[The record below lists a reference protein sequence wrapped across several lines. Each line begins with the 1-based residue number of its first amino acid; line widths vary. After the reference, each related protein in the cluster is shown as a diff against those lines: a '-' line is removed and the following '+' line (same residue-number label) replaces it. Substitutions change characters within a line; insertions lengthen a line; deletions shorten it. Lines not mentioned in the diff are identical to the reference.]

1 LIGITL
7 EVVLDKA
14 FWQRVAT
21 PDNPN
26 MNFQIQHIST
36 LAKYAGI
43 SFIAGA
49 VNHGMFSENRSYAT
63 AAVGVLFFLVG
74 SFIEKQAS
82 IHGAKSW
89 GDLLGFGIVAS
100 IGLGFFTGGLQHFP
114 DSPDRSIWVVPLGF
128 FLSLIALYMTEGK
141 ENISWRSFVIY
152 GLVAGAVVVLGSVAF
167 ARYMLTLD
175 PAHDGHGHSHSHASS
190 PAVQTPQGRVVEI
203 AMDDQMRFVP
213 DQVTVTAGESIQ
225 FVVTNLGK
233 VRHEMVVGT
242 PDELE
247 AHAKE
252 MQSTKAHHHHS
263 GNAVSVEPGGRAVLS
278 MTFPSA
284 GQWAMACFEPGH
296 YPAGMKGVVRVEP
309 K

>member
-26 MNFQIQHIST
+26 MNFQLQHIST

-141 ENISWRSFVIY
+141 ENISLRSFVIY
-152 GLVAGAVVVLGSVAF
+152 GLVAGAVVVLGSVASF
-167 ARYMLTLD
+167 DLIWTIADILNGLMAIPNLISLLLLSGTVFQLTRSYD
-175 PAHDGHGHSHSHASS
+175 FKANGSS
-190 PAVQTPQGRVVEI
+190 R
-203 AMDDQMRFVP
+203 
-213 DQVTVTAGESIQ
+213 
-225 FVVTNLGK
+225 
-233 VRHEMVVGT
+233 
-242 PDELE
+242 
-247 AHAKE
+247 
-252 MQSTKAHHHHS
+252 
-263 GNAVSVEPGGRAVLS
+263 
-278 MTFPSA
+278 
-284 GQWAMACFEPGH
+284 
-296 YPAGMKGVVRVEP
+296 
-309 K
+309 